1 MRQLALLPAGIHRSG
16 HDVLHADRER
26 IYYRSTLA
34 VYVISRKN
42 FAIEHILCASDRSI
56 VSVAFSPHNANLMVM
71 CGADGGMTLWS
82 LSEARVLSRC
92 AFAKD
97 ATTRLTWDP
106 VITNQVIV
114 ITSSRGLRLHR
125 W

>member
-34 VYVISRKN
+34 VYVINRRN

-56 VSVAFSPHNANLMVM
+56 VSVAFSPHSTNLMVM
-71 CGADGGMTLWS
+71 FGADGGMTLWS
-82 LSEARVLSRC
+82 LSEARILGRC
-92 AFAKD
+92 ALAKD
-97 ATTRLTWDP
+97 SSTLLTWDA
-106 VITNQVIV
+106 VQSNQIVV
-114 ITSSRGLRLHR
+114 ITSSHGLRLHR